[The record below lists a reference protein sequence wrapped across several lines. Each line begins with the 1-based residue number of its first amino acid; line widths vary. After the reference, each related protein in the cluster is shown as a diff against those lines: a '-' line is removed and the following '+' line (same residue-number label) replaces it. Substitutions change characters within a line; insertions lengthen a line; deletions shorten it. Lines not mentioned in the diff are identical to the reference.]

1 MTIVHSIIAFSIAAG
16 LLTILPGPDTA
27 VVLTTA
33 IRAGHRAARRAALGI
48 GAGLVAWGFAAALG
62 LSAVLHATA
71 ELYSV
76 FTSLCAAYLIF
87 LAVQTFH
94 SACRRLPSGSI
105 DPTEITRSA
114 LPMRFGW
121 GFRRAFVTAILNPKL
136 GVFFVA
142 FLPQFIP
149 RGSSPMAMTL
159 VLSTVQAVEALTW
172 YLIIGL
178 VAARAGTW
186 LAQPRIRRILDT
198 ITGTVFA
205 GFAVSVAV
213 EGTR

>member
-48 GAGLVAWGFAAALG
+48 GAGLVA
-62 LSAVLHATA
+62 
-71 ELYSV
+71 
-76 FTSLCAAYLIF
+76 
-87 LAVQTFH
+87 
-94 SACRRLPSGSI
+94 
-105 DPTEITRSA
+105 
-114 LPMRFGW
+114 
-121 GFRRAFVTAILNPKL
+121 
-136 GVFFVA
+136 
-142 FLPQFIP
+142 
-149 RGSSPMAMTL
+149 
-159 VLSTVQAVEALTW
+159 
-172 YLIIGL
+172 
-178 VAARAGTW
+178 ARAGTW

-213 EGTR
+213 DGTR